1 MRTEKKLIP
10 KKSRRGIL
18 GNHTPAVFEQLGM
31 CEKIVKNSN
40 RGSQK

>member
-1 MRTEKKLIP
+1 MITEKKLIP
-10 KKSRRGIL
+10 KKSRRRIL
-18 GNHTPAVFEQLGM
+18 ENHASAVFEQLGM

>member
-10 KKSRRGIL
+10 KKSRRIL